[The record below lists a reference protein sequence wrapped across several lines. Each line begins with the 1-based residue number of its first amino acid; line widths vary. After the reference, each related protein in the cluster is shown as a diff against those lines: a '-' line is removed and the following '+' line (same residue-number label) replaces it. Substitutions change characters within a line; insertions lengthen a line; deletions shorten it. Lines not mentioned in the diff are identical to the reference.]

1 MIEESKPKKD
11 KKLGGVFV
19 IDDEDLR
26 TEMIR
31 VNSEGKP
38 CDDLDA
44 FTAAIFEQDK
54 LTFHDAFREDS
65 RYIVC
70 FMPAGYEHDLSN
82 EVGCASPMDA
92 AKAYVDI
99 VIEGFSVFV
108 WDKQARTVHYT
119 EQNLHI
125 YQSLE
130 TLQEQLDSL
139 SMTHD
144 DLANI
149 VGRLSTDQLVELKQL
164 IEIRLGPGSFL
175 QIAKCLAKEH
185 RTSDTKI
192 TRIMMVPQSKDDDT
206 IRLIEVTGSVGTT
219 NEVLPFTFGP
229 QPEKGLHFA
238 ISVILLSEKEYD
250 TLQAGD
256 LELPDDWGPIEDLVE
271 L

>member
-1 MIEESKPKKD
+1 MTDEAKPKKD

-19 IDDEDLR
+19 IEDEDLR
-26 TEMIR
+26 AEMAQ
-31 VNSEGKP
+31 VNAEGKP
-38 CDDLDA
+38 CDDIDA
-44 FTAAIFEQDK
+44 FADAVFEQDK
-54 LTFHDAFREDS
+54 QAIRSDL

-70 FMPAGYEHDLSN
+70 FMPGGYEHDLSN
-82 EVGCASPMDA
+82 EIGCASPMDA
-92 AKAYVDI
+92 AKSYVDL